1 LAFTFLK
8 LMLTSSYFLNIT
20 HNEHKQAR
28 GEHADAREL
37 ASLYISK
44 GVPIYPTPHGHS
56 YHTIVWRMGIE
67 LENNNNSS
75 NNANNE
81 GGGEEAAG
89 NREGNVNN
97 NVQQEGGNNNENDIN
112 VIIDEALGNNN
123 GNVAPNNNDVE
134 DNNNRVSRG
143 ETGGG
148 DISIS
153 RGETD
158 AFYTDRYVEE
168 NGNNDRGS
176 LFSRLNHS
184 TYVEEKAIFCKLFHV
199 TCIHCLVKDLI
210 ILTYYLS
217 LDNTQGNNKREL
229 T

>member
-1 LAFTFLK
+1 MFVIGIYFLK
-8 LMLTSSYFLNIT
+8 LMLTYTICSFHHLPIKT
-20 HNEHKQAR
+20 HNEQAR

-67 LENNNNSS
+67 LENNNT
-75 NNANNE
+75 NE
-81 GGGEEAAG
+81 GGGGEEAAG

-158 AFYTDRYVEE
+158 TFYRSVC
-168 NGNNDRGS
+168 R
-176 LFSRLNHS
+176 
-184 TYVEEKAIFCKLFHV
+184 
-199 TCIHCLVKDLI
+199 
-210 ILTYYLS
+210 
-217 LDNTQGNNKREL
+217 REWE
-229 T
+229 

>member
-1 LAFTFLK
+1 
-8 LMLTSSYFLNIT
+8 MLISPHLPIKT
-20 HNEHKQAR
+20 HNEQAR

-67 LENNNNSS
+67 LENNNT
-75 NNANNE
+75 NNE
-81 GGGEEAAG
+81 HGAGGGELAAW
-89 NREGNVNN
+89 NRIEGNVNDN
-97 NVQQEGGNNNENDIN
+97 NVQQQQGNNENDIN

-123 GNVAPNNNDVE
+123 GNVAPNNNDVG
-134 DNNNRVSRG
+134 NNHRVATNSRS
-143 ETGGG
+143 EAGGG
-148 DISIS
+148 DNNISS
-153 RGETD
+153 GDTD

-184 TYVEEKAIFCKLFHV
+184 TYVEEKAIFCKLFML
-199 TCIHCLVKDLI
+199 LVSIVWKKI
-210 ILTYYLS
+210 
-217 LDNTQGNNKREL
+217 
-229 T
+229 

>member
-1 LAFTFLK
+1 
-8 LMLTSSYFLNIT
+8 MLTSSYFLNIT
-20 HNEHKQAR
+20 HNEQAR

-67 LENNNNSS
+67 LENNNTN
-75 NNANNE
+75 NNE
-81 GGGEEAAG
+81 HGAGGDGARMAG
-89 NREGNVNN
+89 NRMEGNANNN
-97 NVQQEGGNNNENDIN
+97 NVQQEGGNNYENDIN
-112 VIIDEALGNNN
+112 VIIDEALGSNN

-158 AFYTDRYVEE
+158 TFYTDRYVEE

-199 TCIHCLVKDLI
+199 TCIHCLEKDLI
-210 ILTYYLS
+210 ISHILPS
-217 LDNTQGNNKREL
+217 S
-229 T
+229 